1 MQFNVDAVFG
11 HIRLDNFV
19 AKQLPLIG
27 RAQAKK
33 MCEQGNVLINKQVAK
48 PTDRVISGDVVTIN
62 MKLIQQAIPN
72 IEIPILYEDNNCA
85 VIDKPKGILSHSKGR
100 YNPEATVASWLQNKN
115 KQLGDGRDGIVHRL
129 DRATSGVM
137 ICAKNKEAYTWL
149 QKQFSQR
156 KVKKTYVALING
168 KLDPPEAIID
178 MPIERNPRAP
188 ATFRVGANG
197 KPALTHYLTL
207 QVAQKYSLIELKPA
221 TGRTHQL
228 RVHLK
233 KLNHPIVGDTLY
245 GGEKT
250 SRLFLHAHKLEL
262 QLPNNKPAIFVS
274 KIPSEFYQQL
284 KSTN

>member
-1 MQFNVDAVFG
+1 MQFKVEAMFD

-27 RAQAKK
+27 RSQAKK
-33 MCEQGNVLINKQVAK
+33 MCAQGEVLINKQIAE
-48 PTDRVISGDVVTIN
+48 PTDRVVAGDTVTIYMEF
-62 MKLIQQAIPN
+62 MKQAIPD
-72 IEIPILYEDNNCA
+72 IKIPILYEDDNCV
-85 VIDKPKGILSHSKGR
+85 VIDKPIGVLSHSKGR
-100 YNPEATVASWLQNKN
+100 YNPEATVASWLQNRY

-137 ICAKNKEAYTWL
+137 ICAKNKEAYAWF

-156 KVKKTYVALING
+156 KVKKTYIALING

-178 MPIERNPRAP
+178 MPIERNPKAP

-197 KPALTHYLTL
+197 KPSLTHYLTL
-207 QVAQKYSLIELKPA
+207 QVTQKYSLLELKPE

-245 GGEKT
+245 DGEKA
-250 SRLFLHAHKLEL
+250 SRLFLHAHKLDL
-262 QLPNNKPAIFVS
+262 QLPDKKTAIFIS
-274 KIPSEFYQQL
+274 KIPREFFKQL